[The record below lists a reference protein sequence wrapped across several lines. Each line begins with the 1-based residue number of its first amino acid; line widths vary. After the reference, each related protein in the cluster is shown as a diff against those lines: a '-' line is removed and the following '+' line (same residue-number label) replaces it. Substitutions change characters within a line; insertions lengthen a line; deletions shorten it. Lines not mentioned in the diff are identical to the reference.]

1 MSETL
6 KTISLPTALELIELG
21 RVGLMT
27 GETYMELMGLLG
39 SVKIGKQSPSHS
51 GLENLKQSASTTVQN
66 LALSSTK
73 SEE

>member
-1 MSETL
+1 LSETL

-39 SVKIGKQSPSHS
+39 SVKIGKQSPYHS
-51 GLENLKQSASTTVQN
+51 GSENLKQSASTTVQN